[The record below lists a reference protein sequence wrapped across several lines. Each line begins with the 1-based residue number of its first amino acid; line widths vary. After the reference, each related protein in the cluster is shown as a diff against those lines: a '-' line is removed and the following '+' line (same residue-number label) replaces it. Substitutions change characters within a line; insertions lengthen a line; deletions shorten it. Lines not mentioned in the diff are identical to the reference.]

1 MRVQRNHAVLN
12 LCYEKPQIW
21 KKHYVPNG
29 NHQILQAPCTEQE
42 SSDKDNFSILITE
55 LAKVLRRHN
64 YELSAVVAPNPQIAA
79 VAYDTAILTATLD
92 WMLVAANDYYGSDSR
107 RTAYLL
113 PTSSDDSYKIEN
125 IVSYR
130 Q

>member
-1 MRVQRNHAVLN
+1 M
-12 LCYEKPQIW
+12 
-21 KKHYVPNG
+21 
-29 NHQILQAPCTEQE
+29 
-42 SSDKDNFSILITE
+42 
-55 LAKVLRRHN
+55 LRRHN

-113 PTSSDDSYKIEN
+113 PTSSDDSYNIEN
-125 IVSYR
+125 LVSNNN
-130 Q
+130 QLAFKFLCFKTISKKSMAKIIG